1 MAACRRQVVFA
12 SAQGATA
19 LRAEGCGGGFAAS
32 KKERGWRRGLCRR
45 VVRSAQGRQP
55 YRAEGGGG
63 GSAAGLLKSA
73 LWDWLFVSYGMI
85 GILQRKT
92 IQPGLG
98 PVGNAPLLP
107 AASPPAGEICSTLT
121 LVLTEAAAP

>member
-1 MAACRRQVVFA
+1 MGRR
-12 SAQGATA
+12 A
-19 LRAEGCGGGFAAS
+19 LKFDGLSG
-32 KKERGWRRGLCRR
+32 RGLWWRLRR
-45 VVRSAQGRQP
+45 RLKKGARLTPRVVSKGCVRSAQWRQP

-107 AASPPAGEICSTLT
+107 TASPPAGEICSTLT